1 MNSSLAAP
9 LLAASLGMGVALQ
22 PSAWALQSGSGGGSG
37 SSGSG
42 GGGDIPTGGR
52 PSPLFGAQPFT
63 QRLLLFEEFGTESMP
78 SSFTAGRP
86 LPQPRD
92 ASSIPD
98 SADLDAFLRQSL
110 FPAPE
115 RMANDTLE
123 NPWSSRIE
131 ALLGREL

>member
-22 PSAWALQSGSGGGSG
+22 PSAWALESGSGGGSG

-42 GGGDIPTGGR
+42 GGGDIPIGGR
-52 PSPLFGAQPFT
+52 AGRIVGAQPVT
-63 QRLLLFEEFGTESMP
+63 QRPILFVECGTASMP
-78 SSFTAGRP
+78 SSFSAGRP